1 MSSKTRVAVI
11 FVIILLWHAVFAE
24 TVDVPGTSNPW
35 LAGMPD
41 GSTGRRGDVAPDESP
56 VLVTSGSIEGGAVF
70 VFSAVG
76 SVSRGSPLP
85 FVGPDGE
92 TNSISHYLGA
102 ENGIADVA
110 APFECLVGVF
120 LGTNQPDLNPT
131 PQPLDFS
138 TATNRDYLILTP
150 ALQQPFFIGDGLTS
164 SGAIQQVIAPS
175 EATRLFVGTIDEYSW
190 FNNEGSFTVQV
201 VRLPQLSITATNRD
215 TVLLSW
221 PAPGGGNF
229 ALQQNPDLSTKNWV
243 TLTNPPILVGGEY
256 QTGLPSQAASMFY
269 RLVLQSF

>member
-1 MSSKTRVAVI
+1 MSSKPGGAVV
-11 FVIILLWHAVFAE
+11 FVIILLWHTAFAE
-24 TVDVPGTSNPW
+24 SVVVPSTSNPW

-41 GSTGRRGDVAPDESP
+41 GSPGRRGDVAPDESP
-56 VLVTSGSIEGGAVF
+56 VLVTGASIEGGGMF
-70 VFSAVG
+70 VFSAAG

-85 FVGPDGE
+85 FFGPDGE

-150 ALQQPFFIGDGLTS
+150 TLQQPFFIGDGLTS
-164 SGAIQQVIAPS
+164 SGSVQQVIAPDG
-175 EATRLFVGTIDEYSW
+175 ATRLFVGTIDEYSW
-190 FNNEGSFTVQV
+190 FNNEGSFTVQI
-201 VRLPQLSITATNRD
+201 VRVPQLSITATNQI

-221 PAPGGGNF
+221 PAAGGYF
-229 ALQQNPDLSTKNWV
+229 ALQQNPDLSTTNWV
-243 TLTNPPILVGGEY
+243 TLTNAPILVSGGY
-256 QTGLPSQAASMFY
+256 QASLPSSAASMFY